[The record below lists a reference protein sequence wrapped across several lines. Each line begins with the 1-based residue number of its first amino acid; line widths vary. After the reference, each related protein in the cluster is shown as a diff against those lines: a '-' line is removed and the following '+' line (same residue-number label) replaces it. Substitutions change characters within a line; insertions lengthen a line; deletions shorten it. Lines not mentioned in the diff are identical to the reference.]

1 MRRFSAGRPLNLR
14 RTEDLANQFA
24 EAGHVQKVKEL
35 IEPLL
40 ETHRNPRFLFNL
52 VLKAF
57 ANTGDLPGADAWYL
71 RMLKSRVA
79 VSGRTFG
86 KLLKCAAK
94 AGAAEAAE
102 GWLRRAA
109 AGGFQVSVPQLVSL
123 VEAFARA
130 QDGHRA
136 QAWQQ
141 RLAEMAG
148 APGSHGSHGSHG
160 RTEVAEGASLMAWAH
175 LGDLRKAAL
184 STSQSKTKFGK
195 IQWIAMLDACAK
207 SSNTSKAV
215 ECFQLG
221 IDLHLKPCVVTYT
234 PVIDSFARGGKGA
247 EAEQY
252 FLAMLRRGIG
262 LERASSSVL
271 LSAWAKLPELH
282 RIEAWMQRFQ
292 MAAVQ
297 PDVIV
302 HTNLISACSLLG
314 DVRRAEACLAEME
327 RHTMQLNVVTYTAVL
342 QAHLRSIQHGRPE
355 AFMERLLNFEQP
367 EKRPNALT
375 FGLLIGALASRGD
388 VPAAERWY
396 ACMRRNLR
404 DVDLVAHNSVISA
417 CAKAN
422 DAQRARLWLGR
433 MSTAQLQANGMSLNS
448 TLDALARCA
457 GKVAARSVATEVE
470 SLCGE
475 LDPKQLATNEITF
488 SILMR
493 PWAQLGDL
501 ENVERLWQ
509 KMEQQGVKPQA
520 SHLWAVLTACAYAQ
534 PPLPDTAAQRYQD
547 WVAAGGSTDRHV
559 VSALRAALE
568 GVFC

>member
-1 MRRFSAGRPLNLR
+1 MRRFSAGRPLSLR

-148 APGSHGSHGSHG
+148 APGSHGSHG

-207 SSNTSKAV
+207 SSLVTPCHTLPAFPALNVFFGHFRLKAKLEHILYCRLV
-215 ECFQLG
+215 L
-221 IDLHLKPCVVTYT
+221 
-234 PVIDSFARGGKGA
+234 
-247 EAEQY
+247 Y
-252 FLAMLRRGIG
+252 FVF
-262 LERASSSVL
+262 RASL
-271 LSAWAKLPELH
+271 
-282 RIEAWMQRFQ
+282 
-292 MAAVQ
+292 
-297 PDVIV
+297 
-302 HTNLISACSLLG
+302 
-314 DVRRAEACLAEME
+314 
-327 RHTMQLNVVTYTAVL
+327 
-342 QAHLRSIQHGRPE
+342 
-355 AFMERLLNFEQP
+355 
-367 EKRPNALT
+367 
-375 FGLLIGALASRGD
+375 
-388 VPAAERWY
+388 
-396 ACMRRNLR
+396 
-404 DVDLVAHNSVISA
+404 
-417 CAKAN
+417 
-422 DAQRARLWLGR
+422 
-433 MSTAQLQANGMSLNS
+433 
-448 TLDALARCA
+448 
-457 GKVAARSVATEVE
+457 
-470 SLCGE
+470 
-475 LDPKQLATNEITF
+475 
-488 SILMR
+488 
-493 PWAQLGDL
+493 
-501 ENVERLWQ
+501 
-509 KMEQQGVKPQA
+509 
-520 SHLWAVLTACAYAQ
+520 
-534 PPLPDTAAQRYQD
+534 
-547 WVAAGGSTDRHV
+547 
-559 VSALRAALE
+559 
-568 GVFC
+568 